1 MSAENSA
8 TRATTGPAETHAP
21 GPPRPAPASHPAA
34 PPALAAPAGP
44 PALPALPPLHCLRR
58 LEPGPPRLGALP
70 TGTPVWLVSRHA
82 DVRQVLTDPRLGRAP
97 LYAPEAPPLTLTP
110 NLLDNPEGMLNLDGV
125 DHQRLRRTVQ
135 RAFTPRAI
143 ARWRPWV
150 ASVVEALLDELI
162 DQGSPADIIAAYTRP
177 LPVAVIS
184 RLMGLD
190 GLDGKRLAHWSDHAL
205 STTAHS
211 TESVRVAMEEFAGFG
226 AGLIAERRAA
236 PGDDLVSGLLA
247 AARESGGITE
257 RQLVSLVIGLVVAG
271 HETTMTMLGNA
282 LVYLLSDGREAWH
295 RLASDEQSAAVAT
308 EQLLRGVPLGDGDAL
323 PGLFR
328 RAVEEVEIGGVV
340 IPAGSVVAADTT
352 TANHDP
358 EVFTRDLLTEL
369 FSPLAAP
376 MYTFG
381 AGPHH
386 CLGAWLARMEL
397 ELALHR
403 LARRLPALRLVGPTD
418 SIDWRRG
425 LLTRSP
431 NTLQVAW

>member
-8 TRATTGPAETHAP
+8 TGAGTGTAP
-21 GPPRPAPASHPAA
+21 
-34 PPALAAPAGP
+34 LI
-44 PALPALPPLHCLRR
+44 PLHCLRH
-58 LEPGPPRLGALP
+58 LEPGPPRLAALP
-70 TGTPVWLVSRHA
+70 TGTPVWLVSRHT

-97 LYAPEAPPLTLTP
+97 LYAPDAPPTSLTP
-110 NLLDNPEGMLNLDGV
+110 NILDDPQSLLNIDGTE
-125 DHQRLRRTVQ
+125 HQRLRRTVQ

-150 ASVVEALLDELI
+150 ASVIEALIDELM
-162 DQGSPADIIAAYTRP
+162 DHGSPADIVTAYTRP

-205 STTAHS
+205 STTAYS
-211 TESVRVAMEEFAGFG
+211 AEAIGTAMAEFAGFG
-226 AGLIAERRAA
+226 AAVIAERRAD
-236 PGDDLVSGLLA
+236 PGEDLVTSLLA
-247 AARESGGITE
+247 AAAEDGSITE
-257 RQLVSLVIGLVVAG
+257 GQLVTLVIGLVVAG
-271 HETTMTMLGNA
+271 HETTMTTLGNA
-282 LVYLLSDGREAWH
+282 LVYLLGDGREAWQ
-295 RLASDEQSAAVAT
+295 RLASDEASAAAAT
-308 EQLLRGVPLGDGDAL
+308 EQLLRAVPLGDADHL
-323 PGLFR
+323 PGLLR
-328 RAVEEVEIGGVV
+328 RTVEDVEIGGVV
-340 IPAGSVVAADTT
+340 IPAGSVVAADTGA
-352 TANHDP
+352 ANVDP
-358 EVFTRDLLTEL
+358 EVFTGDLLTEL

-403 LARRLPALRLVGPTD
+403 LARRLPSLRLTEPAEE
-418 SIDWRRG
+418 IDWRRG

-431 NTLQVAW
+431 NSLQVAW

>member
-8 TRATTGPAETHAP
+8 TG
-21 GPPRPAPASHPAA
+21 
-34 PPALAAPAGP
+34 AGP
-44 PALPALPPLHCLRR
+44 GTTDAPLIPLHCLRH
-58 LEPGPPRLGALP
+58 LEPGPPRLAALP
-70 TGTPVWLVSRHA
+70 TGTPVWLVSRHT
-82 DVRQVLTDPRLGRAP
+82 DVRQVLTDPRLGRAA
-97 LYAPEAPPLTLTP
+97 LYAPDAPPLALTP
-110 NLLDNPEGMLNLDGV
+110 NILDDPQSLLNLDGT

-150 ASVVEALLDELI
+150 ASVIEGLLDELI
-162 DQGSPADIIAAYTRP
+162 DQGSAVDIVSAYTRP

-205 STTAHS
+205 SATAYS
-211 TESVRVAMEEFAGFG
+211 AEAIRTAMGEFAAFG
-226 AGLIAERRAA
+226 AEVIAERRAA
-236 PGDDLVSGLLA
+236 PGEDLVSSLLTA
-247 AARESGGITE
+247 ADESGDITE
-257 RQLVSLVIGLVVAG
+257 PQLVSLVIGLVVAG
-271 HETTMTMLGNA
+271 HETTMTTLGNA
-282 LVYLLSDGREAWH
+282 LVYLLGDGREAWH
-295 RLASDEQSAAVAT
+295 RLAADEQSAAAAT
-308 EQLLRGVPLGDGDAL
+308 EQLLRAVPLGDSDVL
-323 PGLFR
+323 PGLLR
-328 RAVEEVEIGGVV
+328 RTVEDVEIGGVV
-340 IPAGSVVAADTT
+340 IPKGSVVAADTG

-358 EVFTRDLLTEL
+358 ELFTGDLITEL

-397 ELALHR
+397 ELGLHR
-403 LARRLPALRLVGPTD
+403 LARRLPSLRLTEPPGG
-418 SIDWRRG
+418 IDWRRG